1 MLLND
6 SERAKQLRS
15 LMLNIATNTI
25 TRLAGG
31 NTKYINQRDEK
42 FLLASYYNENYNRKF
57 RDALKNY
64 VTDKTDRAKYPNY
77 NDKVYKVIFRENA
90 ADYKRLLE
98 LSKNDKVR
106 ETLYA
111 EVLSAISSFENTVA
125 EGVKKKK
132 FAIRQNIDS

>member
-1 MLLND
+1 MTV
-6 SERAKQLRS
+6 SEQKQLRS

-106 ETLYA
+106 EKRFMPKYYLPFP
-111 EVLSAISSFENTVA
+111 VLKTRWQREL
-125 EGVKKKK
+125 KKKK